1 MPQPGLKMRSQPIL
15 GFVLVLAGLG
25 LLYVLRGVFVSLIL
39 LVLGFLG
46 VLLALVLIAGGLAM
60 IFWSRRRW

>member
-1 MPQPGLKMRSQPIL
+1 MRPQPIL
-15 GFVLVLAGLG
+15 GLVLVLAGLV
-25 LLYVLRGVFVSLIL
+25 LLYVLRGVFVDLIL

-46 VLLALVLIAGGLAM
+46 VLLALVLILGGLAM

>member
-1 MPQPGLKMRSQPIL
+1 MRSQPIL
-15 GFVLVLAGLG
+15 GLVLVLAGLA
-25 LLYVLRGVFVSLIL
+25 LLYVLRGVFISLVV

>member
-1 MPQPGLKMRSQPIL
+1 MPQPGMKMRSQPTF
-15 GFVLVLAGLG
+15 GFILVLAGLA
-25 LLYVLRGVFVSLIL
+25 LLYVLRGVFVRLIL

-60 IFWSRRRW
+60 IFRS

>member
-1 MPQPGLKMRSQPIL
+1 MRSQTIL
-15 GFVLVLAGLG
+15 GAVLVIVGLV
-25 LLYVLRGVFVSLIL
+25 LLYFLRGVLVGLIL

-46 VLLALVLIAGGLAM
+46 VLLAFLLIAGGLAL